1 MLNCIAHRG
10 NRVTITG
17 LPIDEWPAI
26 ALTRKNLH
34 QINDSAGIGEVTQA
48 TVWNCPAS
56 PLLPCLPLS
65 SYTDMEMRAVL

>member
-26 ALTRKNLH
+26 ALTREDLH
-34 QINDSAGIGEVTQA
+34 QINDSAGIGGALKQSCGIA
-48 TVWNCPAS
+48 LP
-56 PLLPCLPLS
+56 PPFLPCLPLS
-65 SYTDMEMRAVL
+65 SSTDMEMRAVL